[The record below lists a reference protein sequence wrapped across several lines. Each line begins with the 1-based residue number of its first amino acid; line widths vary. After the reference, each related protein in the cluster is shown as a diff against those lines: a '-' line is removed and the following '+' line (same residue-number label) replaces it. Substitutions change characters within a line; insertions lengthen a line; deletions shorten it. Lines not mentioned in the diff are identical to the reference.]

1 MVPDTRGTR
10 AYTTRTEPITIESLV
25 NWHDHSA
32 TDTNEDARLEFVV
45 KLFQLFVSRLKH
57 LLEYSSKTASSKTAS
72 SKITAAKQQQLQQ
85 HLLKVFLRTRR
96 AASVSIRPQIAF

>member
-32 TDTNEDARLEFVV
+32 TDTNEEARLEFVI
-45 KLFQLFVSRLKH
+45 KLFQLFVTRLKH
-57 LLEYSSKTASSKTAS
+57 LLEYSSK
-72 SKITAAKQQQLQQ
+72 ITAAKQP
-85 HLLKVFLRTRR
+85 
-96 AASVSIRPQIAF
+96 AAK